1 MKKILTIFVLSIIFV
16 IPAQANLKT
25 GKLIS
30 GDILLQPLK
39 CWSCSLIE
47 DQEDSNFSHIGIV
60 VNMDGKTMVAEAY
73 GSVRLVTL
81 EEFLKKTHPDKL
93 VKARR
98 LDYHFFDFEA
108 FEHKLKASIN
118 SLIGNPYDRAFL
130 WDNEIN
136 GKEAIYCSELVY
148 KVILP
153 QVQFWDLNPKAM
165 PFDVNPELWDRYFR
179 GDTPRGKLGVSPEDF
194 NKSRDFITL
203 WNIN

>member
-1 MKKILTIFVLSIIFV
+1 MKKNLIIFILSIISIV
-16 IPAQANLKT
+16 PTQAGFGSGEL
-25 GKLIS
+25 LS

-47 DQEDSNFSHIGIV
+47 EQENSNFSHIGIV
-60 VNMDGKTMVAEAY
+60 VNIDGKVMVAEAY

-81 EEFLKKTHPDKL
+81 EEFLKKTHPAKS

-98 LDYHFFDFEA
+98 LDYHFFNFEN
-108 FEHKLKASIN
+108 FEEKLKESIK
-118 SLIGNPYDRAFL
+118 SLLGNPYDRAFL
-130 WDNEIN
+130 WDNKIN

-153 QVQFWDLNPKAM
+153 QVKFWDLNPKAM
-165 PFDVNPELWDRYFR
+165 PFDVNPDLWDRYFR
-179 GDTPRGKLGVSPEDF
+179 GETPRGRLGVSPEDF
-194 NKSRDFITL
+194 NKSRDFFTL